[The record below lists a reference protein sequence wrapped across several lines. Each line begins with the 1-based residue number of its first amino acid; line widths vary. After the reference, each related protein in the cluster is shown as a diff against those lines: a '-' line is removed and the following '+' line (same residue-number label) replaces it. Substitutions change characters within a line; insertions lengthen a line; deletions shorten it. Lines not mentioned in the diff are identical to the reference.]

1 MAKTLFRNA
10 LTIHT
15 GDDALGELS
24 GADLLVD
31 GRTVAAV
38 GAGLAAEAA
47 EVDEEIDATGRLI
60 VPGMINTHHHLYQV
74 LTRNLR
80 AVQDAKLFDWLV
92 YLYDVWKHVTP
103 EDLHAAARAGLGEL
117 LLTGCTTSADHHYLC
132 PSCAE
137 GDLFQ
142 AEAEA
147 AAAVGIRLSMTRGS
161 MSLGKSSGGLPPDS
175 VIQDEDTILADS
187 ERVVDR
193 FHDPDPLA
201 MCQVALAPCSP
212 FSVTPELMRSVAALA
227 RTKQVRLHT
236 HLAETLDEERF
247 CIERFG
253 KRPLELMEHL
263 DWVGPDVWF
272 AHSVYVNP
280 DEIRRMAET
289 GTGVAHCPV
298 SNLRLGSGIAPIP
311 AMLDAGVPVGLAVD
325 GSASNDS
332 SNMLREAMTCM
343 LVHRVGTAVDA
354 MPARRALDV
363 ATRGGAR
370 VLGRD
375 ALGALA
381 PGKAADLAMFD
392 LSGLAYAGALSDPVA
407 ALMFCG
413 VDQRAE
419 LVMVDGR
426 VVVRDR
432 HLVNVDE
439 QEVAR
444 AANGA
449 SKGLLARANVS

>member
-1 MAKTLFRNA
+1 MATTLFRNA
-10 LTIHT
+10 LTIFT
-15 GDDALGELS
+15 GDDYLGELV

-38 GAGLAAEAA
+38 GADLSAEAD
-47 EVDEEIDATGRLI
+47 EVIDASGRLI
-60 VPGMINTHHHLYQV
+60 VPGLINTHHHLYQV

-92 YLYDVWKHVTP
+92 YLYEVWKHVTP
-103 EDLHAAARAGLGEL
+103 EDLYAAARAGLGEL

-132 PSCAE
+132 PTCSG

-147 AAAVGIRLSMTRGS
+147 AAAVGIRLNMTRGS

-212 FSVTPELMRSVAALA
+212 FSVTQELMRSVAALA
-227 RTKQVRLHT
+227 RAKKVRLHT

-332 SNMLREAMTCM
+332 SNMLRETMTCM

-354 MPARRALDV
+354 MPARRALSV

-375 ALGALA
+375 ALGVLA

-407 ALMFCG
+407 ALLFCG
-413 VDQRAE
+413 IDQRAE
-419 LVMVDGR
+419 LVMVNGR

-432 HLVNVDE
+432 HLVEVDE
-439 QEVAR
+439 DEVAR
-444 AANGA
+444 AASRA
-449 SKGLLARANVS
+449 SEGLLERAGVV